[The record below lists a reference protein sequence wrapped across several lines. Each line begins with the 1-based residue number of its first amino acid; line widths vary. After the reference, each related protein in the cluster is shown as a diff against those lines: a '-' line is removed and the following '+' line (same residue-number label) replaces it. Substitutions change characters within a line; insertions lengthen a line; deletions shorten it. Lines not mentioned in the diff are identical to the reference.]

1 MGPTK
6 FWFRKNLVQKI
17 SGPEKFVSKKIWV
30 QQFWIKEMLVQKIW
44 FPPKRNYGK
53 FFSEN
58 IRKENKNCLA
68 KIAYFKVAKICETPS
83 VTFLT
88 DHFPYPYYHMI
99 CIHV

>member
-1 MGPTK
+1 M
-6 FWFRKNLVQKI
+6 LQKI
-17 SGPEKFVSKKIWV
+17 LGPENFVSKKIWV
-30 QQFWIKEMLVQKIW
+30 QQFWIKEMLVQKKIGAKQIW

-88 DHFPYPYYHMI
+88 DHFPYPYHHMI
-99 CIHV
+99 CIRV